1 MKDKTTQQAAT
12 GAALESEPEVDTKQI
27 FAGRMRVSVRTVDN
41 WLKDG
46 KIPCLRLGG
55 KIVRIPWKEARD
67 HLLRKYRVNARGE

>member
-1 MKDKTTQQAAT
+1 MKAANSIQPVS
-12 GAALESEPEVDTKQI
+12 GAASESEPEFDTKQI
-27 FAGRMRVSVRTVDN
+27 FAGRMRVSVRTVDH

-67 HLLRKYRVNARGE
+67 HLLCNYRVNARGE